1 MSAVEPDQRLPAS
14 RGVRGEI
21 AELEDGAMDANSKI
35 DACPPINGV
44 RSKPSSTFSTVNA

>member
-1 MSAVEPDQRLPAS
+1 LSQIKANFSAGRYS
-14 RGVRGEI
+14 REVADPEG
-21 AELEDGAMDANSKI
+21 GATDANSKI